1 MLDRISF
8 HSHLSPP
15 YWTHYHS
22 QFNFENMNIF
32 WMRIKV
38 KALAQGLWLDWI
50 DVRVTPHVLHNHVYR
65 MGILLH
71 YQKERERERVH
82 ESKLTILFFVD
93 SILRWLLVILASRQW
108 KSFFFFSTGVLE
120 LVCCLYYTV
129 INKTHF
135 HTAVQ
140 QSYRKLLKLFQVLM

>member
-71 YQKERERERVH
+71 YQKERERECSWIEINDFIFRGFNF
-82 ESKLTILFFVD
+82 EMAACDSSFKAMKKFLFLFYRCAWACVLFV
-93 SILRWLLVILASRQW
+93 
-108 KSFFFFSTGVLE
+108 
-120 LVCCLYYTV
+120 LYS
-129 INKTHF
+129 N
-135 HTAVQ
+135 Q
-140 QSYRKLLKLFQVLM
+140 